1 MDSYYNVYLCNSI
14 HVNFLICFT
23 LVINTLKVTNNK
35 TITNFL
41 HSCMCEDISM
51 ADYVSVSLFWPPE
64 CAILFLVII
73 TICIFI
79 IIWTKIGCFS
89 KFAFPFNSFIDQ
101 HFLTVCKIK
110 GAHHQLSKGLSY
122 VQVNLEMD
130 YSPKQVLFNIVSGQ
144 IVSDTLWK
152 WGEVFLIQ
160 NLTIFFIPKSGRK
173 HFHTN
178 SCNISPDDH
187 LTAGAWAAC
196 DGTWTKTLFNLHSS
210 G

>member
-64 CAILFLVII
+64 CAILLSVII

-101 HFLTVCKIK
+101 HYFTVCKIK

-122 VQVNLEMD
+122 VHSKLRNGLLAKTGSFQHSKRSDSKWCTVEVRWGIS
-130 YSPKQVLFNIVSGQ
+130 YSEF
-144 IVSDTLWK
+144 DH
-152 WGEVFLIQ
+152 
-160 NLTIFFIPKSGRK
+160 IFYS
-173 HFHTN
+173 
-178 SCNISPDDH
+178 
-187 LTAGAWAAC
+187 
-196 DGTWTKTLFNLHSS
+196 
-210 G
+210 

>member
-64 CAILFLVII
+64 CAILLSVII

-79 IIWTKIGCFS
+79 IVWTKIGCFS
-89 KFAFPFNSFIDQ
+89 KFAFPFISFVDQ
-101 HFLTVCKIK
+101 H
-110 GAHHQLSKGLSY
+110 SS
-122 VQVNLEMD
+122 
-130 YSPKQVLFNIVSGQ
+130 LFA
-144 IVSDTLWK
+144 K
-152 WGEVFLIQ
+152 
-160 NLTIFFIPKSGRK
+160 
-173 HFHTN
+173 
-178 SCNISPDDH
+178 
-187 LTAGAWAAC
+187 
-196 DGTWTKTLFNLHSS
+196 
-210 G
+210 